1 VRIFELIALRD
12 EVIRPLL
19 SDLVGA
25 CREQWGVGYLEV
37 DVSAY
42 EPRMQRTLVELGFL
56 PVAYIPALVF
66 HEVERLDVVKMS
78 HLMTSPDV
86 STDELTPRAKAM
98 ADLVLR
104 QFGSREVQPRIA
116 QAVQGLPLFG
126 GLNAE
131 QFHRLAGVCRLAT
144 FEPGEAVFRQGQ
156 ADHEMHAVVRG
167 EVAITVAGS
176 EAVVDVVRAGE
187 CLGEMALLTAAVH
200 SATATALTPVETAAL
215 GHRDLAELIRL
226 RPDIGL
232 HLYKNLAVGIGEKLK
247 RLDDSLAHR

>member
-1 VRIFELIALRD
+1 VD
-12 EVIRPLL
+12 T
-19 SDLVGA
+19 

-66 HEVERLDVVKMS
+66 HEVERLDVVKMVR
-78 HLMTSPDV
+78 LATCPDV
-86 STDELTPRAKAM
+86 PTDALTPRAKTM

-104 QFGSREVQPRIA
+104 QFGSRDVLPRIA

-131 QFHRLAGVCRLAT
+131 QFNRLAGVCRLT
-144 FEPGEAVFRQGQ
+144 SFEPGEAIFRQGE
-156 ADHEMHAVVRG
+156 AGFDMHVVLQG
-167 EVAITVAGS
+167 EVAIAVAGS
-176 EAVVDVVRAGE
+176 GAAVGDVRAGE
-187 CLGEMALLTAAVH
+187 CLGEMSLLTAAAH
-200 SATATALTPVETAAL
+200 SATATALTPVETAVL
-215 GHRDLAELIRL
+215 GHQDLAELIRL

-232 HLYKNLAVGIGEKLK
+232 HLYKNLAVGMGEKLK
-247 RLDDSLAHR
+247 RVDASLIRR